1 MKIKHFT
8 ATILLIPPDLYL
20 RILQNLQVSDNIVN
34 IKFNIEDWNVLKI
47 LKKRLFSQRVRKD
60 SHEFLSAQRAVFHST
75 DYYFQQFQQSNLSYV
90 NILFH
95 RVFRFIQRDEYK
107 HKRRY
112 KAIGRSCK
120 PRNRFDAYVRVEYV

>member
-20 RILQNLQVSDNIVN
+20 RILEKLQVSGNVEN

-47 LKKRLFSQRVRKD
+47 LKRRLFSQRFRKD

-75 DYYFQQFQQSNLSYV
+75 EYYFQQFQQSNLSYV
-90 NILFH
+90 NILFRRAFH
-95 RVFRFIQRDEYK
+95 FIQRDQYK

-112 KAIGRSCK
+112 EPIGRSCK
-120 PRNRFDAYVRVEYV
+120 PRNRFDAYVRGEYV